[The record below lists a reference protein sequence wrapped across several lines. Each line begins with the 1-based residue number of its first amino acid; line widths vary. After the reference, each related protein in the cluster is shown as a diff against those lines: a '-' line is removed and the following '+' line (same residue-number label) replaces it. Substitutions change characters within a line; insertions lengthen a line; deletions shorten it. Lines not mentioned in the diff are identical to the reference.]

1 MAALTLMG
9 APTLRWARTLD
20 ERDAALAVLSP
31 AELRRYDAAPSDTFL
46 LGRLLLRR
54 LASELT
60 GVEPGAVDLVA
71 VCPDCGGPHGRPVI
85 PGSALH
91 LSLSHS
97 PVAVVAAAS
106 WDAPVG
112 VDLEPL
118 EQSAAA
124 LSAIR
129 SLAGEA
135 SVSRWTR
142 MEAVLKADGRG
153 LRVDPALVSF
163 DGDIATITGSP
174 TRYRVEDV
182 QLAPDVR
189 ASVAVAL

>member
-1 MAALTLMG
+1 MMSAMI
-9 APTLRWARTLD
+9 LRWARTLED
-20 ERDAALAVLSP
+20 RDAALAVLSA
-31 AELRRYDAAPSDTFL
+31 AERDRYEAAPSDTFL

-54 LASELT
+54 LAAELT
-60 GVEPGAVDLVA
+60 GLEPAAVDLVA
-71 VCPDCGGPHGRPVI
+71 VCPDCGGSHGKPVI
-85 PGSALH
+85 PGSGLH

-118 EQSAAA
+118 DQPAAA
-124 LSAIR
+124 LAAIE

-135 SVSRWTR
+135 SVARWTR
-142 MEAVLKADGRG
+142 VEAVLKADGRG
-153 LRVDPALVSF
+153 LRVDPALVTF
-163 DGDIATITGSP
+163 DGDLATVAGTA
-174 TRYRVEDV
+174 THYRVEDV